1 VLEKEV
7 SFAKANLFSHLH
19 VRKKNRLKLEE
30 EGRLFWLGS
39 ETSFATLLLSRYLKN
54 RGQYYTFEFNGQPIL
69 KNLGI
74 LNLRRI

>member
-19 VRKKNRLKLEE
+19 VRKKNRMKPEE
-30 EGRLFWLGS
+30 EGGLFRFGS

-54 RGQYYTFEFNGQPIL
+54 RSKYYTFRLENL
-69 KNLGI
+69 KI